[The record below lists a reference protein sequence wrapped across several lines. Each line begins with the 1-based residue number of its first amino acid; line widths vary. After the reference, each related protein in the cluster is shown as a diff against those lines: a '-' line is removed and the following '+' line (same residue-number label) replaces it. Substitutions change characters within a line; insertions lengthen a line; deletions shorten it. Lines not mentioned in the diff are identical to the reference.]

1 MFLPSDHP
9 MVLPSNH
16 LKLEHDDMMRND
28 DKLSHVQMMRIHGT
42 WGYPNISE
50 KPQKNAVNPTI
61 SNLYWVRKLNTPSTK
76 RHQLGIVYLQLGMI
90 LVLGSGHILLPAEK
104 LGERNIFVTNS
115 IKLISMA
122 VKINIS
128 WIKGTLLRN
137 CHWYHE
143 ASGMFG

>member
-50 KPQKNAVNPTI
+50 KPQKIAVNPTI

-90 LVLGSGHILLPAEK
+90 LVA
-104 LGERNIFVTNS
+104 NS